1 MLSNFPFNALPIIY
15 FPTAENEIR
24 LISCT
29 VRLLR
34 FCKASKSRPQSAT
47 TITRFNKSSI
57 FPRSSEN
64 YVNLESEKDSS
75 KADCFVVI
83 TAMSFFL

>member
-1 MLSNFPFNALPIIY
+1 M
-15 FPTAENEIR
+15 
-24 LISCT
+24 ISCT
-29 VRLLR
+29 VRLPQ
-34 FCKASKSRPQSAT
+34 FCEASKSRLQSAT
-47 TITRFNKSSI
+47 ITWFNKSSI

-83 TAMSFFL
+83 DAVSFFF